1 MVRLVIQKGKKRLVA
16 DDMIDIADGRTND
29 WIERDGPDGEKV
41 CVSDDEN
48 FRRRKKQLGA
58 LHWRLSKLKPKRYL
72 RSAKFR
78 FCAGWGRALAHEE
91 PAAAAFLAR

>member
-48 FRRRKKQLGA
+48 FRRRKQQIGA
-58 LHWRLSKLKPKRYL
+58 LHRRLSKLKPKRYQ
-72 RSAKFR
+72 R
-78 FCAGWGRALAHEE
+78 
-91 PAAAAFLAR
+91 